1 MNKNTKFKRKK
12 PSKDK
17 DNKLRDFALGFL
29 KKADFNIDDVFY
41 LIYTDDSINNDGEIE
56 TYANEYEV
64 IKGKIILKEINKEKL
79 PLVYKKWDELCQE
92 A

>member
-1 MNKNTKFKRKK
+1 MENEKIFELVDDNNNKKTYRI
-12 PSKDK
+12 
-17 DNKLRDFALGFL
+17 L
-29 KKADFNIDDVFY
+29 ADFNIDDVFY

>member
-1 MNKNTKFKRKK
+1 MENEKIFELVDDNNNKKEYRI
-12 PSKDK
+12 
-17 DNKLRDFALGFL
+17 L
-29 KKADFNIDDVFY
+29 ADFNIDDVFY

>member
-1 MNKNTKFKRKK
+1 MENEKIFELVDDNNNKKEYRI
-12 PSKDK
+12 
-17 DNKLRDFALGFL
+17 L
-29 KKADFNIDDVFY
+29 ADFNIDDVFY

-64 IKGKIILKEINKEKL
+64 IIGKIILKEINKEKL

>member
-1 MNKNTKFKRKK
+1 MENEKIFELVDDNNNKKEYRI
-12 PSKDK
+12 
-17 DNKLRDFALGFL
+17 L
-29 KKADFNIDDVFY
+29 ADFNIDDVFY

-79 PLVYKKWDELCQE
+79 PIVYKKWDELCQE

>member
-1 MNKNTKFKRKK
+1 MENEKIFELVDDNNNKKEYRI
-12 PSKDK
+12 
-17 DNKLRDFALGFL
+17 L
-29 KKADFNIDDVFY
+29 ADFNIDDVFY
-41 LIYTDDSINNDGEIE
+41 LIYTDDSINNNGEIE

>member
-1 MNKNTKFKRKK
+1 MENEKIFELVDDNNNKKEYRI
-12 PSKDK
+12 
-17 DNKLRDFALGFL
+17 L
-29 KKADFNIDDVFY
+29 ADFNIDDVFY

-79 PLVYKKWDELCQE
+79 SLVYKKWDELCQE

>member
-1 MNKNTKFKRKK
+1 MENEKIFELVDDNNNKKEYRI
-12 PSKDK
+12 
-17 DNKLRDFALGFL
+17 L
-29 KKADFNIDDVFY
+29 ADFNINDVFY